1 MNHRTIPIFLAFL
14 CMGFA
19 DFVGTLSGQV
29 GEEFQ
34 LSHFVAL
41 LIPFTGLIMFGF
53 LSIPLG
59 VLQDRIGKKPIFLIG
74 LAIALIGMLL
84 PLLQKDVLTL
94 VFLAILLL
102 GAGASVLQ
110 VAGNPIMR
118 DVSDPEKYS
127 RNLTLG
133 QSIKAFG
140 TLSGSLIPF
149 VAHKWWGL
157 DYHIVFPIYS
167 AALLVTL
174 IAVAVTGIKEKR
186 QSDAHPATLK
196 SCLALLGNS
205 YVLLMVMAIFVYV
218 GAEVCVRSG
227 IPVYL
232 KRFGVDIKTWGVL
245 GTALVDILIL
255 IGRFSGSLVLNWI
268 SAQKFLLVTILVS
281 LVGLVGL
288 LLADNRTFALV
299 SIVFVGLGFANI
311 FPLVFSIAVNRMP
324 ERSNEITGLMI
335 TAIVGG
341 AVLPPLMGILADY
354 TSVTLG
360 FLVPLAA
367 ALYLTYVSL
376 VSLKLRP
383 IAHEI

>member
-1 MNHRTIPIFLAFL
+1 MNYKTIPIFLAFL

-19 DFVGTLSGQV
+19 DVVGTLTGQV
-29 GEEFQ
+29 GEEFK

-59 VLQDRIGKKPIFLIG
+59 VIQDRIGKKPIFMFG
-74 LAIALIGMLL
+74 LAIALAGMLL
-84 PLLQKDVLTL
+84 PLLQKDVLLL

-133 QSIKAFG
+133 QSIKAVG
-140 TLSGSLIPF
+140 TLSGSLLPF
-149 VAHKWWGL
+149 AAHQWWGL
-157 DYHIVFPIYS
+157 DYRVVFPIYS

-174 IAVAVTGIKEKR
+174 IAVAATRIEEHR
-186 QSDAHPATLK
+186 QSQAQPATLK
-196 SCLALLGNS
+196 SCVALLGNG

-227 IPVYL
+227 VPVYL
-232 KRFGVDIKTWGVL
+232 KRFDVDIKKWGVL
-245 GTALVDILIL
+245 GTALIDVLL
-255 IGRFSGSLVLNWI
+255 LTGRFSGSVVLNWI
-268 SAQKFLLVTILVS
+268 SAQKFLLITMVIS
-281 LVGLVGL
+281 LIGLVGL
-288 LLADNRTFALV
+288 LLADNRSLALA

-324 ERSNEITGLMI
+324 QRSNEISGLMV

-341 AVLPPLMGILADY
+341 AIVPPLMGLLADW
-354 TSVTLG
+354 TSVRIG
-360 FLVPLAA
+360 FVVPLCC

-383 IAHEI
+383 VAHEI